1 MVESSKT
8 KNVKIFVIFRI
19 VACPHTDRKSFYL
32 LFENVVFIVP
42 NKKKNEQNERES
54 KHISV
59 FFSQT

>member
-42 NKKKNEQNERES
+42 NKKNEQNERES
-54 KHISV
+54 KQISV
-59 FFSQT
+59 FFFSQT